1 MAKAVAAAAPVAAA
15 DRRSE
20 RNRRVR
26 REAARLFSAAGD
38 TEPNGLVLPG
48 SEFDRA
54 TVEDFDPVVLDAV
67 SRLARLSASL
77 SEPLGNHPDAQVR
90 RSAAILAARAH
101 PLLLGLDE
109 SIR

>member
-1 MAKAVAAAAPVAAA
+1 M
-15 DRRSE
+15 
-20 RNRRVR
+20 R

-54 TVEDFDPVVLDAV
+54 RLEDFDPVVLDAV

-77 SEPLGNHPDAQVR
+77 ADTLGDHPDAHVR
-90 RSAAILAARAH
+90 QSAAILAARAH

-109 SIR
+109 SVT